1 MIKCWIFHDFMIF
14 HISPMFMT
22 SEHSLYFIGADW
34 PWFLSTPPGYEGGK
48 MMNMTGTWSLRFWKR
63 EGEWRSISMY
73 IIILYK
79 SYIYIYMC
87 VCYICYV
94 SYVHMLFYR
103 CFSMRYIYIYII
115 IYIIIYIWP
124 RTPKPPP
131 DYHVYC
137 YIYRYETYAA
147 CTYKCLYTYI
157 YIYSHSRGD
166 YWDIFHGWCIA

>member
-79 SYIYIYMC
+79 SYIYICVLYMLC
-87 VCYICYV
+87 KLCTYV
-94 SYVHMLFYR
+94 ILQMF
-103 CFSMRYIYIYII
+103 FNAIYIYIYNYIYNY
-115 IYIIIYIWP
+115 IYIYDPGLPSPPLIIMFIVIYI
-124 RTPKPPP
+124 
-131 DYHVYC
+131 YV
-137 YIYRYETYAA
+137 YRYEIYAA

-157 YIYSHSRGD
+157 YI
-166 YWDIFHGWCIA
+166 